1 MKLDILN
8 NTKYK
13 IFVAGILIIILAV
26 LFYFYRKNVLN
37 NTGPQS
43 EFSVK
48 TVKTLSPEEL
58 KRILPAGID
67 SIAAEFGIKK
77 EWIKEQD
84 EAPSP
89 DKDKKSKTDKTRKP
103 PSPPKVFLW
112 FSKFMY
118 IPKDVP
124 ASELNLEI
132 RNFLSEYDFDCTGN
146 EEPKTGNLTLTIFNN
161 KDSAKKKIAGIDI
174 IYSDK
179 LKRDAADICLIFNRV
194 EDIPLNQLEKILLSP
209 EKFSVVLPDIVEKI
223 DAQTVVLDSKRD
235 YVLFFDIG
243 NEDDLLAEFK
253 SDMRDKEWKS
263 KVRSICY
270 EYDKAAGVFIL
281 NPRKIHPLEFDLLK
295 EFSLYNLNSYK
306 DTLLIKFASDEKD
319 RKKTEALFRDITSRT
334 EKGAR
339 SMIYLVN
346 FTQEE
351 FDFYRQDLL
360 KLKRKGYRF
369 YNFTEIMKK
378 RRNASEQEEKVIITG

>member
-1 MKLDILN
+1 MK
-8 NTKYK
+8 
-13 IFVAGILIIILAV
+13 
-26 LFYFYRKNVLN
+26 
-37 NTGPQS
+37 
-43 EFSVK
+43 
-48 TVKTLSPEEL
+48 
-58 KRILPAGID
+58 
-67 SIAAEFGIKK
+67 
-77 EWIKEQD
+77 
-84 EAPSP
+84 PSQ
-89 DKDKKSKTDKTRKP
+89 DKDKKSKTDKTKKP

-112 FSKFMY
+112 FSKFIY

-124 ASELNLEI
+124 ATELNLEI

-194 EDIPLNQLEKILLSP
+194 EDIPLKQLEKVLLSP

-263 KVRSICY
+263 KVRSVCY

-319 RKKTEALFRDITSRT
+319 RKKTESLFRDITSRA

-378 RRNASEQEEKVIITG
+378 RRNASEQEEKAIITG

>member
-1 MKLDILN
+1 MKFNILN
-8 NTKYK
+8 NTKNK
-13 IFVAGILIIILAV
+13 LAVAGILIIVLAV

-37 NTGPQS
+37 NTGLQS

-48 TVKTLSPEEL
+48 TVKTLSPDEL

-67 SIAAEFGIKK
+67 SIALEFGIKK
-77 EWIKEQD
+77 EWIREQD
-84 EAPSP
+84 EEPSQE
-89 DKDKKSKTDKTRKP
+89 KVKKPKTDKTKKP
-103 PSPPKVFLW
+103 PAPPKVFLW
-112 FSKFMY
+112 FSKFIY

-124 ASELNLEI
+124 AAELNLEI

-146 EEPKTGNLTLTIFNN
+146 EEPKTGNLALTIFNN

-179 LKRDAADICLIFNRV
+179 VKRDAADVCLILNRV
-194 EDIPLNQLEKILLSP
+194 EDIPIKPLEKILLAP

-263 KVRSICY
+263 KVRTLCY
-270 EYDKAAGVFIL
+270 EYEKAAGVFIL
-281 NPRKIHPLEFDLLK
+281 NPKKIHPFEFDLLK
-295 EFSLYNLNSYK
+295 EFSMYNLNSYK
-306 DTLLIKFASDEKD
+306 DTLLIRFVSDEKD
-319 RKKTEALFRDITSRT
+319 RKKTDALFRDITSRADR
-334 EKGAR
+334 GAR
-339 SMIYLVN
+339 SMIYLVTL
-346 FTQEE
+346 TQEE
-351 FDFYRQDLL
+351 FDFYRQDIT
-360 KLKRKGYRF
+360 KLKRKGYKF
-369 YNFTEIMKK
+369 YNFSEIMKK
-378 RRNASEQEEKVIITG
+378 RKNTAEQEEKVVITG